1 MLFGLF
7 GKKPAPPEPLE
18 TTLFEATRAA
28 PAPVA
33 PRIVGDADL
42 LRKQRAC
49 LFEVIRE
56 CMIASGVLSSGYTF
70 KVLSADQTH
79 QQFQVLFD
87 LGPEFN
93 TDTHRLSEMERLI
106 CVSAMRR
113 YQLQVKACFWR
124 IDQPLQAAVQES
136 LQVETAP
143 SQENN
148 QEAHRAQA
156 RAQLAELFATSP
168 NLPESR
174 MSEFAAT
181 EFTPNASAQQGQV
194 KSYVLLTGYEETEA
208 TSSVFKP
215 TEISQPR

>member
-1 MLFGLF
+1 MIFGLF
-7 GKKPAPPEPLE
+7 GKKTPPPEQEE

-33 PRIVGDADL
+33 SRIVGDADL

-70 KVLSADQTH
+70 KVLSVDQTH

-93 TDTHRLSEMERLI
+93 TDTHRLSEMEQMI

-113 YQLQVKACFWR
+113 YQVKVNACFWR
-124 IDQPLQAAVQES
+124 IDQPVQAAVQES
-136 LQVETAP
+136 LQDESESSP
-143 SQENN
+143 EDDQELR
-148 QEAHRAQA
+148 RAQA

-174 MSEFAAT
+174 MPEFAAT
-181 EFTPNASAQQGQV
+181 EFAPNASVQQGQP
-194 KSYVLLTGYEETEA
+194 KSYALLTGYEETEA

-215 TEISQPR
+215 TEISRPK

>member
-1 MLFGLF
+1 MIFGLF
-7 GKKPAPPEPLE
+7 GKKPAPPEQLE
-18 TTLFEATRAA
+18 TTLFEATRQA
-28 PAPVA
+28 PAPA
-33 PRIVGDADL
+33 PPRIVGDADL

-93 TDTHRLSEMERLI
+93 TDTHRLSEMEHMI
-106 CVSAMRR
+106 CATAMRR

-124 IDQPLQAAVQES
+124 IDQPVQAAVQES
-136 LQVETAP
+136 LHDESQVSP
-143 SQENN
+143 QNDQEL
-148 QEAHRAQA
+148 QRAQA
-156 RAQLAELFATSP
+156 RAQLAELFATAP

-181 EFTPNASAQQGQV
+181 EFTPNATAQQGQT

-208 TSSVFKP
+208 ASSVFKP
-215 TEISQPR
+215 TEISRPK